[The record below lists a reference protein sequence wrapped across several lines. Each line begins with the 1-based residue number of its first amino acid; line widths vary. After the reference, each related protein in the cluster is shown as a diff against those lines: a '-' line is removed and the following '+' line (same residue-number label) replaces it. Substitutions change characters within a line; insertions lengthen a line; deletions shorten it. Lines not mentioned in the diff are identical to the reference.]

1 MKRTRAS
8 SVLVLSL
15 LASAAGCRR
24 ASTVEAS
31 DGARS
36 ATPVLV
42 TRAARRDL
50 NRTIV
55 LTGELTPFQ
64 EVEVMAKVAG
74 YIRRLYVD
82 IGDRVRK
89 GQVLAVIEIPE
100 MADDLAQE
108 QAAVERNRAELKRA
122 EEDLGRAEAAHQ
134 LAHVTYSRLASIF
147 KEQPGLVAQQEVDD
161 AQARDRVAEA
171 QVAAARSTLASA
183 EEQVKMAEARLSKLH
198 TLMQYTRVVAPFD
211 GVVSRRYANDGAMI
225 QAGVA
230 SSTQAMPVIRLSQNS
245 LLRVVFPVPESAAG
259 LVHAG
264 DTVEVRVPSLGRS
277 FPGKVA
283 RTADRIDTSTRTM
296 RTEVDVPNPAG
307 VLIPG
312 MYAEISLAL
321 AKSPGALSVP
331 ITSVVD
337 DSRSGKKHVWVV
349 DSSSRLV
356 PRQVKTG
363 METPEFIEVTEGLKE
378 GETVVVAAR
387 GRFHPGELVS
397 CRFAAGDSGR

>member
-1 MKRTRAS
+1 
-8 SVLVLSL
+8 
-15 LASAAGCRR
+15 
-24 ASTVEAS
+24 
-31 DGARS
+31 
-36 ATPVLV
+36 
-42 TRAARRDL
+42 
-50 NRTIV
+50 
-55 LTGELTPFQ
+55 
-64 EVEVMAKVAG
+64 
-74 YIRRLYVD
+74 
-82 IGDRVRK
+82 
-89 GQVLAVIEIPE
+89 
-100 MADDLAQE
+100 
-108 QAAVERNRAELKRA
+108 
-122 EEDLGRAEAAHQ
+122 
-134 LAHVTYSRLASIF
+134 
-147 KEQPGLVAQQEVDD
+147 VAQQEVDD

-349 DSSSRLV
+349 DSSSRLA

>member
-1 MKRTRAS
+1 
-8 SVLVLSL
+8 LSL

>member
-1 MKRTRAS
+1 
-8 SVLVLSL
+8 
-15 LASAAGCRR
+15 
-24 ASTVEAS
+24 
-31 DGARS
+31 
-36 ATPVLV
+36 
-42 TRAARRDL
+42 
-50 NRTIV
+50 
-55 LTGELTPFQ
+55 
-64 EVEVMAKVAG
+64 MAKVAG

-349 DSSSRLV
+349 DSSSRLA